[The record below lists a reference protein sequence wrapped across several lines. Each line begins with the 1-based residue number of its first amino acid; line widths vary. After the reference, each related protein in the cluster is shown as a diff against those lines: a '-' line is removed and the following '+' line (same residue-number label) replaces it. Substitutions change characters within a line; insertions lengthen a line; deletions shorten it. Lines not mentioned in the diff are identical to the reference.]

1 MRARKAG
8 RVVPKLLAPA
18 TQGIVRRPRVLTA
31 IDRGLRSGICWIA
44 APAGYGKTTA
54 VADYL
59 RQKRLE
65 HIWYRVDQ
73 GDQDVASFFHYLAL
87 SRTPARGAPRLP
99 VFGPEYADQPR
110 EFARQFFRSYFA
122 RLRPGTLLVLDDLH
136 DADVAPF
143 QIVLRALLRELP
155 ETLSCACLSRALP
168 DEELAELT
176 LKGRL
181 AVLDES
187 ILRFS
192 DREARALVA
201 KRVRRAGTAIEA
213 SVARGWAAALVLLA
227 DRASAASLRAHE
239 TRPADSLDS
248 RAAIFATLA
257 KPLFERLTV
266 AEQEALLKLSL
277 LPEFTAELARELTG
291 SEASRGLLER
301 LRRQQLL
308 VTRGAGRAVFQF
320 HDLLREYLL
329 DRLTQQFPPDELA
342 RLRERAARLL
352 DEAGHPD
359 EAVDMA
365 LRASAWPLARGL
377 IVARAEV
384 LLAQGQRATL
394 ISWSA
399 ALPPGE
405 CDDAWLSYWLGVANM
420 ADDAIAESWLAR
432 AWSLF
437 AASGDVHGQCL
448 TAARAVLSKTDSW
461 RTHEGL
467 AVWTRRLLDLLGR
480 DVRSPHGDQQLL
492 VWSGMLRAVDFA
504 EDYRTGTPA
513 VERLVSRLRERLA
526 RPLAGDTASLR
537 LLASDTLIDHAG
549 STGKA
554 DLFENAVDSVT
565 NDLRAPDVPPWIL
578 GLWLVAFGAVSG
590 RYFPYRKRGFPYASA
605 EEALRAAV
613 ELGAR
618 EGLRGVEFGG
628 LYHLQLLMK
637 LRNDFTEFAT
647 LVARLAEIEDSRYT
661 TQVAVVADCQAA
673 LHTRNGSHAEAYRAC
688 EKFMSAI
695 EAANEPPIE
704 RWPHFITKFQ
714 VLLGDRK
721 PAAAASFLESVLH
734 LFDGGVRRRTLVCVL
749 VARAL
754 EAKWGEASD
763 YHERLS
769 SCLGELRTSG
779 WPSVIINLPGLLS
792 ELCQDALEAEIEPD
806 FCRALIKRRALA
818 PPESASERWPW
829 PLRVYVL
836 GPFRIERDGTPVSLG
851 VKAPTRTLDIVRALA
866 IAKDQ
871 SCALEELHEWLWPDA
886 DGDRAKAACEQ
897 ALHRLRRLLGTP
909 DLVVQREGRLRLSP
923 ERVWVDVIAWE
934 LDLRRTARRAPGAGL
949 AAELERQFW
958 SFSGPLFQA
967 TPATTWGLP
976 AAERVR
982 SRFIEL
988 TSRIGEHW
996 ASRGDHAKA
1005 RTFYLRALDFY
1016 PASEGCY
1023 EALLRGRL
1031 AQGDH
1036 AGALED
1042 YRRCQRVL
1050 DALGSTPSPAI
1061 RALMAPLLAA
1071 PRSIVEQ
1078 RSRS

>member
-1 MRARKAG
+1 MGARKAVQRADAG
-8 RVVPKLLAPA
+8 PRNGPRVRRRLVPKLLAPA
-18 TQGIVRRPRVLTA
+18 SEGVVRRARVLTA

-59 RQKRLE
+59 RQKRRE
-65 HIWYRVDQ
+65 HVWYRIDE
-73 GDQDVASFFHYLAL
+73 GDQDVASFFHYLTL
-87 SRTPARGAPRLP
+87 SCRPVRGAPRLP

-122 RLRPGTLLVLDDLH
+122 RLGAGTLLVFDDLH
-136 DADVAPF
+136 HADVAPF
-143 QIVLRALLRELP
+143 QTVLGVLLRELP

-168 DEELAELT
+168 DEDLGELT
-176 LKGRL
+176 LNGRL

-201 KRVRRAGTAIEA
+201 KRVRRAGAAIEA

-227 DRASAASLRAHE
+227 DRASVASLRAHA
-239 TRPADSLDS
+239 PGSADGLDS

-257 KPLFERLTV
+257 KPLFERLTA
-266 AEQEALLKLSL
+266 AEQEVLLKVSL

-291 SEASRGLLER
+291 SETARVLLER

-308 VTRGAGRAVFQF
+308 VTRGAGRTVFQL
-320 HDLLREYLL
+320 HDLLREFLQ
-329 DRLTQQFPPDELA
+329 DRLTQQVPGAELA

-352 DEAGHPD
+352 HEAGHPD

-365 LRASAWPLARGL
+365 LRAGAWPLARRL

-384 LLAQGQRATL
+384 LLAQGKRATL
-394 ISWSA
+394 NSWSA
-399 ALPPGE
+399 ALPPRE
-405 CDDAWLSYWLGVANM
+405 CDDAWLCYWLGVANM

-432 AWSLF
+432 AWSQF
-437 AASGDVHGQCL
+437 AARGDIRGQCL

-467 AVWTRRLLDLLGR
+467 SVWTRRLLDLLGHE
-480 DVRSPHGDQQLL
+480 VRSPQGDQQLL

-504 EDYRTGTPA
+504 EDYRTDTPA
-513 VERLVSRLRERLA
+513 VQRLVSRLRERVA

-549 STGKA
+549 STGQA
-554 DLFENAVDSVT
+554 DLFANAVDSVT
-565 NDLRAPDVPPWIL
+565 DDLRAPDVSPWIR

-637 LRNDFTEFAT
+637 LRNDFTEFAA
-647 LVARLAEIEDSRYT
+647 LIARLAEIADSRYT

-688 EKFMSAI
+688 DRFMTAI

-714 VLLGDRK
+714 VLLADRK
-721 PAAAASFLESVLH
+721 AAAAASFLESVLH
-734 LFDGGVRRRTLVCVL
+734 LFDGEVRRRTLVCVL
-749 VARAL
+749 VARAF
-754 EAKWGEASD
+754 EAKWREAPD
-763 YHERLS
+763 YHRHLS
-769 SCLGELRTSG
+769 SCLRELRTSG
-779 WPSVIINLPGLLS
+779 WPSVVINLPRLLS
-792 ELCQDALEAEIEPD
+792 ELCQDALEADIEPD

-818 PPESASERWPW
+818 PPDGASERWPW

-851 VKAPTRTLDIVRALA
+851 VKVPTRTLDIVRALA

-871 SCALEELHEWLWPDA
+871 TCALDELHEWLWPDA
-886 DGDRAKAACEQ
+886 DGDRARAACEQ

-923 ERVWVDVIAWE
+923 KLVWVDVVAWE
-934 LDLRRTARRAPGAGL
+934 LGLRRAAKRGL
-949 AAELERQFW
+949 EAELERLFW

-967 TPATTWGLP
+967 APATTWSL
-976 AAERVR
+976 AVAERVR

-996 ASRGDHAKA
+996 ESRGDHAKA
-1005 RTFYLRALDFY
+1005 RTFYLRALDLY
-1016 PASEGCY
+1016 PASERCY

-1036 AGALED
+1036 GGALED

-1050 DALGSTPSPAI
+1050 AALGAAPSPAI
-1061 RALMAPLLAA
+1061 RALMAPH
-1071 PRSIVEQ
+1071 V
-1078 RSRS
+1078 